1 MLNIW
6 TIAGV
11 VAVAALSAMGGGCRE
26 PEEAAAP
33 DKSKQAVEN
42 KSDNIFVESYQS
54 LKSIISG
61 RK

>member
-6 TIAGV
+6 TLAGV
-11 VAVAALSAMGGGCRE
+11 VAIAVLSARGGGCRE
-26 PEEAAAP
+26 PEEAAAS

-42 KSDNIFVESYQS
+42 KPDNIFVESYQS

-61 RK
+61 KK